1 MSTQKSEL
9 AIGQL
14 YLRDS
19 TIHRK
24 LEKRSVYK
32 SARNNSSSRTARL
45 DRNQTTRNNAPLQ
58 RKRIGVEKGTL
69 VEFWH
74 NGERRLAIADRPE
87 GKKHWIAIDARSQ
100 PHTLHPRD
108 ITYEV
113 TGITCKQPAEITKFD
128 AEVAPNID
136 PDSLEVAWE
145 MLVEDGETVDP
156 PTLADLLYS
165 DRSPALCYAAHV
177 LLFEDKIYFKNKKED
192 KYEPRTRTQVA
203 ELKHQATVK
212 EQRER
217 EQQGFIDRVKQQL
230 SGTPVEWQDTDK
242 QRLEVL
248 EKYVLN
254 PDIPP
259 AKLGEYLSALG
270 RQQTQ
275 PAVFNLLVELGW
287 WDIHENIHLR
297 RSQSPVHFSHKMQ
310 TVAHE
315 LLTNPPVDLDASR
328 RVDLTHLKVYTIDD
342 ESTQEIDDGLSVE
355 GLPDGR
361 QKLWIHIADPT
372 RLLSPEDEFDLEA
385 RKRSVTI
392 YLPTGMIPMF
402 PPDLATGPMSLRQ
415 GQKCCALSF
424 GVILDESGAVAE
436 YEITT
441 STIEPTYRLTY
452 EDVEEM
458 LQLRIP
464 GEVEIESIAKA
475 SKLRNQ
481 WRTSQ
486 GSINI
491 NMPESTVKVSGDKV
505 SIDLIEDNRARR
517 LVAEMMILAG
527 EVAAKYGQDNSI
539 PLPYRGQPQP
549 ELPPEEELILIPV
562 GPARSCAVRR
572 CMPRS
577 EMATTPS
584 RHASLGLNTYSQVTS
599 PIRRYTD
606 LLAHF
611 QIKAHL
617 RGDELPFTVERLQEI
632 MLALGTNI
640 YEATMV
646 ERQTNRY
653 WTLEYLNRSGDREWE
668 ALMLRWLRE
677 DESLA
682 LILIEELGIELAMR
696 FNRWV
701 ELGEQIQ
708 VQVALVDPRQDI
720 IHLREITN
728 RAADSIV

>member
-1 MSTQKSEL
+1 
-9 AIGQL
+9 
-14 YLRDS
+14 
-19 TIHRK
+19 
-24 LEKRSVYK
+24 
-32 SARNNSSSRTARL
+32 
-45 DRNQTTRNNAPLQ
+45 
-58 RKRIGVEKGTL
+58 VEKGTL

-87 GKKHWIAIDARSQ
+87 GKKHWIAIDARTQS
-100 PHTLHPRD
+100 HTLHPRD

-113 TGITCKQPAEITKFD
+113 AGVSYKQPAEIEKFTT
-128 AEVAPNID
+128 AVAPNID

-145 MLVEDGETVDP
+145 MLVADGETIDP
-156 PTLADLLYS
+156 PALADLLYS
-165 DRSPALCYAAHV
+165 DRTPILCYAAHV
-177 LLFEDKIYFKNKKED
+177 LLSDDKIYFKNKKED
-192 KYEPRTRTQVA
+192 KYEPRSQAQVN
-203 ELKHQATVK
+203 ELKHQAAVK
-212 EQRER
+212 EQKER
-217 EQQGFIDRVKQQL
+217 EQQGFISRVHQQL
-230 SGTPVEWQDTDK
+230 AGTPVQWEETDK
-242 QRLEVL
+242 QRFEVF

-254 PDIPP
+254 PDLPP
-259 AKLGEYLSALG
+259 SKLGEYLTAVNRS
-270 RQQTQ
+270 QTQ
-275 PAVFNLLVELGW
+275 SAVFALLVELGW
-287 WDIHENIHLR
+287 WDLHENIHLR
-297 RSQSPVHFSHKMQ
+297 RTQTPVHFSYKMQ

-315 LLTNPPVDLDASR
+315 LLTNPPVDLDRTR
-328 RVDLTHLKVYTIDD
+328 RLDLTQLKVYTIDD

-355 GLPDGR
+355 SLPDGR

-402 PPDLATGPMSLRQ
+402 PPELATGPMSLRQ

-424 GVILDESGAVAE
+424 GVILDANGAVAE

-464 GEVEIESIAKA
+464 GELEIELLAKA
-475 SKLRNQ
+475 AKLRNQ
-481 WRTSQ
+481 WRLSQ

-491 NMPESTVKVSGDKV
+491 NMPESTVKVIDGEV

-527 EVAAKYGQDNSI
+527 EVAAKYGQDNGL

-572 CMPRS
+572 CMPKS
-577 EMATTPS
+577 EMGTTPA

-632 MLALGTNI
+632 MLGLGTNI
-640 YEATMV
+640 YEANMV

-653 WTLEYLNRSGDREWE
+653 WTLEYLNRSGDREWD
-668 ALMLRWLRE
+668 ALFLRWLRE

-682 LILIEELGIELAMR
+682 LILIEELGVELAMK

-701 ELGEQIQ
+701 DLGEPIQ
-708 VQVALVDPRQDI
+708 VRVALVDPRQDI
-720 IHLREITN
+720 IHLREID
-728 RAADSIV
+728 RLSIDSAS

>member
-1 MSTQKSEL
+1 M
-9 AIGQL
+9 
-14 YLRDS
+14 
-19 TIHRK
+19 
-24 LEKRSVYK
+24 
-32 SARNNSSSRTARL
+32 
-45 DRNQTTRNNAPLQ
+45 
-58 RKRIGVEKGTL
+58 EKGTL
-69 VEFWH
+69 VEFLH

-87 GKKHWIAIDARSQ
+87 GKKHWIAIDSRTQA
-100 PHTLHPRD
+100 HTLHPRE

-113 TGITCKQPAEITKFD
+113 AGVTCKQPADITKFQHQV
-128 AEVAPNID
+128 EPNID

-145 MLVEDGETVDP
+145 MLVEDGELVDP
-156 PTLADLLYS
+156 PMLADLLYS
-165 DRSPALCYAAHV
+165 DRTPVLCYAAHV
-177 LLFEDKIYFKNKKED
+177 MLAEDKVYFKNKKED
-192 KYEPRTRTQVA
+192 KYEARSRAQVV

-212 EQRER
+212 EQKEK
-217 EQQGFIDRVKQQL
+217 EQQGFIDRVQQQL
-230 SGTPVEWQDTDK
+230 AGTPVEWEDTDK

-248 EKYVLN
+248 EKYILN
-254 PDIPP
+254 PDLPP
-259 AKLGEYLSALG
+259 QKLGEYLTALNVS
-270 RQQTQ
+270 QTQ
-275 PAVFNLLVELGW
+275 HSVFNLLVELGW
-287 WDIHENIHLR
+287 WSIHENIHLR
-297 RSQSPVHFSHKMQ
+297 RAQTPVHFSTKIQ

-315 LLTNPPVDLDASR
+315 LLTNPPVDLDESR
-328 RVDLTHLKVYTIDD
+328 RLDLTHLKVYTIDD
-342 ESTQEIDDGLSVE
+342 ESTQEIDDGLSIE
-355 GLPDGR
+355 TLSDGR

-402 PPDLATGPMSLRQ
+402 SPDLATGPMSLRQ

-424 GVILDESGAVAE
+424 GVILDSSGAVAE

-464 GEVEIESIAKA
+464 GEIEIESIAQA
-475 SKLRNQ
+475 STLRHQ
-481 WRTSQ
+481 WRKSQ

-491 NMPESTVKVSGDKV
+491 NMPESTVKVSGDEV

-527 EVAAKYGQDNSI
+527 EVAAKYGQDNSL

-562 GPARSCAVRR
+562 GPARSVAIRR

-577 EMATTPS
+577 EMSTSPS

-606 LLAHF
+606 LLAHY
-611 QIKAHL
+611 QIKAHI
-617 RGDELPFTVERLQEI
+617 RGDELPFTVERLQEV
-632 MLALGTNI
+632 MLGLGTNI
-640 YEATMV
+640 YEANMV

-653 WTLEYLNRSGDREWE
+653 WTLEYLNRSGDREWD
-668 ALMLRWLRE
+668 ALFLRWLRE

-682 LILIEELGIELAMR
+682 LVMIEELGIELAMK
-696 FNRWV
+696 FNRWIAP
-701 ELGEQIQ
+701 GEQIQ

-720 IHLREITN
+720 IHLREISTQ
-728 RAADSIV
+728 SVG

>member
-1 MSTQKSEL
+1 
-9 AIGQL
+9 
-14 YLRDS
+14 
-19 TIHRK
+19 
-24 LEKRSVYK
+24 
-32 SARNNSSSRTARL
+32 
-45 DRNQTTRNNAPLQ
+45 
-58 RKRIGVEKGTL
+58 VEKGTL
-69 VEFWH
+69 VEFLH

-87 GKKHWIAIDARSQ
+87 GKKHWIAIDSRTQA
-100 PHTLHPRD
+100 HTLHPRD

-113 TGITCKQPAEITKFD
+113 AGISCKQPADITKFQHQV
-128 AEVAPNID
+128 EPNID

-145 MLVEDGETVDP
+145 MLIEDGELVDP
-156 PTLADLLYS
+156 PMLADLLYS
-165 DRSPALCYAAHV
+165 DRTPVLCYAAHV
-177 LLFEDKIYFKNKKED
+177 MLAEDKIYFKNKKED
-192 KYEPRTRTQVA
+192 KYEARSRAQVI
-203 ELKHQATVK
+203 ELKHQSTVK
-212 EQRER
+212 EQKEK
-217 EQQGFIDRVKQQL
+217 EQQGFINRVQQQL
-230 SGTPVEWQDTDK
+230 AGTAVEWEDTDK

-248 EKYVLN
+248 EKYILN
-254 PDIPP
+254 PDLPP
-259 AKLGEYLSALG
+259 QKLGEYLTALN
-270 RQQTQ
+270 RPQTQ
-275 PAVFNLLVELGW
+275 HSVFNLLVELGW
-287 WDIHENIHLR
+287 WSVHENIHLR
-297 RSQSPVHFSHKMQ
+297 RAQTPVHFSTKMQ

-315 LLTNPPVDLDASR
+315 LLTNPPIDLDESR
-328 RVDLTHLKVYTIDD
+328 RLDLTHLKVYTIDD
-342 ESTQEIDDGLSVE
+342 ESTQEIDDGLSIE
-355 GLPDGR
+355 ALADGR

-372 RLLSPEDEFDLEA
+372 RLLAPEDEFDLEA

-402 PPDLATGPMSLRQ
+402 APDLATGPMSLRQ

-424 GVILDESGAVAE
+424 GVILDASGAVAE

-464 GEVEIESIAKA
+464 GEIEIESIAQA
-475 SKLRNQ
+475 SKLRHQ
-481 WRTSQ
+481 WRKSQ

-491 NMPESTVKVSGDKV
+491 NTPESTVKVRGDEV

-527 EVAAKYGQDNSI
+527 EVAAKYGQDHGL

-562 GPARSCAVRR
+562 GPARSVAIRR

-577 EMATTPS
+577 EMSTSPS

-606 LLAHF
+606 LLAHY
-611 QIKAHL
+611 QIKAHI
-617 RGDELPFTVERLQEI
+617 RGDQLPFTVERLQEV
-632 MLALGTNI
+632 MLGLGTNI
-640 YEATMV
+640 YEANMV

-653 WTLEYLNRSGDREWE
+653 WTLEYLNRSGDREWD
-668 ALMLRWLRE
+668 ALFLRWLRE

-682 LILIEELGIELAMR
+682 LVLIEELGIELAMK
-696 FNRWV
+696 FNRWIAP
-701 ELGEQIQ
+701 GEQIQ

-720 IHLREITN
+720 IHLREISTQ
-728 RAADSIV
+728 SVG

>member
-1 MSTQKSEL
+1 
-9 AIGQL
+9 
-14 YLRDS
+14 
-19 TIHRK
+19 
-24 LEKRSVYK
+24 
-32 SARNNSSSRTARL
+32 
-45 DRNQTTRNNAPLQ
+45 
-58 RKRIGVEKGTL
+58 VEKGTL

-87 GKKHWIAIDARSQ
+87 GKKHWIAIDARTQS
-100 PHTLHPRD
+100 HTLHPRD

-113 TGITCKQPAEITKFD
+113 AGITCKQPAEIAKFS
-128 AEVAPNID
+128 AEVEPNID
-136 PDSLEVAWE
+136 PESLEVAWE
-145 MLVEDGETVDP
+145 MLVEDGETVNP
-156 PTLADLLYS
+156 PALAELLYS
-165 DRSPALCYAAHV
+165 DRTPALCYAAHI
-177 LLFEDKIYFKNKKED
+177 LLSEDKIYFKNKKED
-192 KYEPRTRTQVA
+192 NYEARSRAQVL

-212 EQRER
+212 DQKER
-217 EQQGFIDRVKQQL
+217 EQQGFIDRVRQKL
-230 SGTPVEWQDTDK
+230 AGNTVEWEETDK

-248 EKYVLN
+248 EKYVIN
-254 PDIPP
+254 PDLPP
-259 AKLGEYLSALG
+259 QKLGEYLAALD
-270 RQQTQ
+270 RPQTPQ
-275 PAVFNLLVELGW
+275 AVFALLVELGW
-287 WDIHENIHLR
+287 WSQHENIHLR
-297 RSQSPVHFSHKMQ
+297 RYQTPVHFSHKMQ
-310 TVAHE
+310 AVAHE
-315 LLTNPPVDLDASR
+315 LLTNPPVDADLSYR
-328 RVDLTHLKVYTIDD
+328 RDLTHLKVYTIDD
-342 ESTQEIDDGLSVE
+342 ESTQEIDDGLSLEV
-355 GLPDGR
+355 LPDGR
-361 QKLWIHIADPT
+361 QKLWVHIADPT
-372 RLLSPEDEFDLEA
+372 RLLAPGDEFDLEA

-402 PPDLATGPMSLRQ
+402 PPELATGPMSLRQ

-424 GVILDESGAVAE
+424 AIILDDSGAVAE

-464 GEVEIESIAKA
+464 GELEIESLAKA
-475 SKLRNQ
+475 AKLRNQ
-481 WRTSQ
+481 WRQSQ

-491 NMPESTVKVSGDKV
+491 NMPESTVKVYGDKV
-505 SIDLIEDNRARR
+505 SIELIEDNRARQ

-527 EVAAKYGQDNSI
+527 EVAAKYGQDRGI

-584 RHASLGLNTYSQVTS
+584 RHAGLGLNTYSQVTS

-632 MLALGTNI
+632 MLGLGTNI

-653 WTLEYLNRSGDREWE
+653 WTLEYLDRSTDREWE

-682 LILIEELGIELAMR
+682 LILIEDLGVELAMR

-701 ELGEQIQ
+701 ELGERIQ
-708 VQVALVDPRQDI
+708 VQVTLVDPRQDI
-720 IHLREITN
+720 IHLREISTQSVGSM
-728 RAADSIV
+728 A